1 MGRLKM
7 SNTSL
12 EKLITVDGLASS
24 GKSTLARK
32 LAEKLNWPW
41 FSTGVLYR
49 AMAYIISHTENF
61 KEEDY
66 LKLFESKEWYIQL
79 SLEKTCFFYK
89 GQDRTAELYSEK
101 IDERASHF
109 SSFEDYRKK
118 LLPYQRSFY
127 KKEQGLILEG
137 RDCGT
142 VLFPEAPLKIF
153 LSAGEEQR
161 AIRRAKERSK
171 SKDIIFQSQK
181 ERDHRDETRSFAPT
195 VCPEGALNLNS
206 DKHSP
211 EELVDIVYQKAQ
223 ALFF

>member
-1 MGRLKM
+1 MEKM

-12 EKLITVDGLASS
+12 EKLITIDGLASS
-24 GKSTLARK
+24 GKSTLSRK

-49 AMAYIISHTENF
+49 AMAYISHTENL
-61 KEEDY
+61 KEEFY
-66 LKLFESKEWYIQL
+66 PKLFKSKAWHIQL
-79 SLEKTCFFYK
+79 SLEKTRFFYK
-89 GQDRTAELYSEK
+89 GKDITTELYSEK

-109 SSFEDYRKK
+109 SSLEVYRKQ
-118 LLPYQRSFY
+118 LIPYQRSFY

-142 VLFPEAPLKIF
+142 ILFPEAPLKIF

-171 SKDIIFQSQK
+171 STEIIFQSQK
-181 ERDHRDETRSFAPT
+181 ERDCRDETRSFAPT
-195 VCPEGALNLNS
+195 LCPEGALHLNS
-206 DKHSP
+206 DKHSA
-211 EELVDIVYQKAQ
+211 EELVAMVYQKAQ
-223 ALFF
+223 ALFFSF